1 MIISAN
7 LSPPSEISF
16 LYYHKGET
24 ASRKAP
30 TKGNVIILY
39 VWRIFLYL
47 KRRKTYRRFCAAL
60 ITYVNIMALT
70 EELQPPS

>member
-1 MIISAN
+1 
-7 LSPPSEISF
+7 
-16 LYYHKGET
+16 
-24 ASRKAP
+24 
-30 TKGNVIILY
+30 
-39 VWRIFLYL
+39 LYL